1 MLTGGRG
8 AAWAGLL
15 ASVAWIGCRREAP
28 VPPAAP
34 LEPPVVSAPADVA
47 PSFENTPE
55 GAARQFMYALAC
67 GDEAMLRAAIQP
79 DARWRI
85 LLTMNIRD
93 ARTRRETLQRVM
105 SEPVREFK
113 PGDQFPV
120 GPAGGEKE
128 MRIVPAGGLDENRRL
143 VMLLER
149 GLLVIRDE
157 DRWRVFAE
165 PVIDELEAELRA
177 NRPPDDADS
186 PVRSDRSGESAPTDS
201 PTETPPRQPL

>member
-1 MLTGGRG
+1 MLIGRRR

-15 ASVAWIGCRREAP
+15 AGVLVVGCRREAP
-28 VPPAAP
+28 PPAAP
-34 LEPPVVSAPADVA
+34 LEPPVVSAPADES
-47 PSFENTPE
+47 PSFENSPE

-67 GDEAMLRAAIQP
+67 GDEGMLRDVIQP
-79 DARWRI
+79 DPRWRI

-93 ARTRRETLQRVM
+93 ARTRRETMQRVL

-120 GPAGGEKE
+120 GPAGGEKQ
-128 MRIVPAGGLDENRRL
+128 MRVVPAGGLDEDHRL

-149 GLLVIRDE
+149 GLLVIRDG

-177 NRPPDDADS
+177 NRPLDSGDS
-186 PVRSDRSGESAPTDS
+186 PVRSEHPGESEPIAAPVATS
-201 PTETPPRQPL
+201 PP